1 MVKVIIAEDEP
12 TSRRLLAALLRRSG
26 FEVVECSDGMDAIQK
41 CNDSISVAVLDLDM
55 PRASG
60 MECMRYYQKNFP
72 DLPIIFVSAAGID
85 DVVRLM
91 KEGAF
96 WFLPKPIDGK
106 KLSALVT
113 EAVSRSKLVKAKVGV
128 AASPIVESG
137 ETEGPK
143 STPPLLG
150 RSMAMRQVLAKVDRL
165 AGLSENVLIT
175 GESGTGKSTLA
186 RYIHQKSSM
195 NEGEFV
201 AVSCAA
207 IPRDL
212 LEAELFGHEKGA
224 FTGAVGARVGRAE
237 MADKGTLFLDEI
249 GDMPLDLQPKLLTF
263 LENRT
268 IQKLGSN
275 DNKKVDVRII
285 SATLRDL
292 SSMCDSKEFRSDLF
306 FRLNVMNLHIPPLR
320 ERRED
325 IQDIASHI
333 LLKIS
338 QRRGAENFTIT
349 EEAVSALRDYDWPGN
364 VRELE
369 NVLERASAFCK
380 EGKVDLADLIMD
392 EKLPA
397 IDERSSQLLIGG
409 LPLEEVERMAIIET
423 LKLTKGNKAAAA
435 RKLEISERSIYNKIK
450 RLKIV

>member
-12 TSRRLLAALLRRSG
+12 TSRRLLAALLRRAG
-26 FEVVECSDGMDAIQK
+26 FEVIECSDGMDAIQK
-41 CNDSISVAVLDLDM
+41 CDDSISVAVLDLDM

-106 KLSALVT
+106 KLSSLVT
-113 EAVSRSKLVKAKVGV
+113 EAINRSAKVKNSLSVAAPRAEDEGSGESSRSG
-128 AASPIVESG
+128 
-137 ETEGPK
+137 
-143 STPPLLG
+143 PLLG
-150 RSMAMRQVLAKVDRL
+150 RSMAMRQVVAKVDRL
-165 AGLSENVLIT
+165 AGLNENVLIT

-186 RYIHQKSSM
+186 RYIHQKSAVH
-195 NEGEFV
+195 EGEFV

-224 FTGAVGARVGRAE
+224 FTGAVAARVGRAE
-237 MADKGTLFLDEI
+237 LADKGTLFLDEI

-263 LENRT
+263 LENRN
-268 IQKLGSN
+268 IQKIGSN
-275 DNKKVDVRII
+275 DTKKVDVRII
-285 SATLRDL
+285 AATLRDL

-320 ERRED
+320 ERKED
-325 IQDIASHI
+325 VQDIATHI

-338 QRRGAENFTIT
+338 QRRGVDEFVIT
-349 EEAVSALRDYDWPGN
+349 EDAVSALTDYDWPGN

-380 EGKVDLADLIMD
+380 EGRIDLADLIMD